1 MSSKEH
7 DWIHFEKHVHS
18 KTFNVQIKYYRN
30 RPYHRNSIITIESF
44 EKLLVDS
51 INEQVRSI
59 YHIKFFE
66 KSIETTIR
74 EKRSIRDK
82 RGKFGEKTTKRSGQG
97 VWKYE
102 GGGGGTKVAGA
113 VEQSAGISV
122 FGVELV
128 EEEASPRLM
137 RAV

>member
-102 GGGGGTKVAGA
+102 GGGGGGRKWPA
-113 VEQSAGISV
+113 QSNNRPALAFSAWNSWRRRRRRG
-122 FGVELV
+122 
-128 EEEASPRLM
+128 
-137 RAV
+137 

>member
-102 GGGGGTKVAGA
+102 GGGEGRKWPA
-113 VEQSAGISV
+113 QSNNRPALAFSAWNSWRRRRRRG
-122 FGVELV
+122 
-128 EEEASPRLM
+128 
-137 RAV
+137 